1 MIIELAAC
9 PPPSGRLIR
18 HGTRRCVRAILEGLD
33 DRLLVCIEP
42 RLPLADAPAAGR
54 RIAAWRAAY
63 GDELEVLAFVRSS
76 HGDETDCEAAHACR
90 AVARCWHQLRL
101 PLVVGLA
108 SARPAEPKNGRTA
121 PEIEQ
126 WTWPD
131 NDVRLLLSERHP
143 SADLLLVR
151 GDPQRTALHG
161 KAAARTFMPGAP
173 RLALGCGEPCD
184 ACMQAALVEQLA
196 ADCACGLAQA
206 CGIVIAWS
214 ADQSASATASRDH
227 PLLSA
232 LAEGVRYR
240 RLARAN
246 RQHAPLRSPA
256 RCVD

>member
-126 WTWPD
+126 WTWPA

-143 SADLLLVR
+143 SADLLLAR
-151 GDPQRTALHG
+151 GDRQRTDD
-161 KAAARTFMPGAP
+161 ARTFTPGAP
-173 RLALGCGEPCD
+173 RLALGCGEPYD

-196 ADCACGLAQA
+196 ADCACGLAQS
-206 CGIVIAWS
+206 CGIVIAWC
-214 ADQSASATASRDH
+214 ADQSAAATASHDH

-240 RLARAN
+240 RLAHAN
-246 RQHAPLRSPA
+246 RQRAPLRSLA
-256 RCVD
+256 HCCD

>member
-1 MIIELAAC
+1 MIIELAAR
-9 PPPSGRLIR
+9 PHRSGTLIR
-18 HGTRRCVRAILEGLD
+18 HGTRRCVRAISEGLD

-42 RLPLADAPAAGR
+42 RMPVVDARGAGR
-54 RIAAWRAAY
+54 RMAAWRAAY
-63 GDELEVLAFVRSS
+63 GDELEVLGFVRSG
-76 HGDETDCEAAHACR
+76 HADETDCEAAHACR
-90 AVARCWHQLRL
+90 SVAHCWHQLGV
-101 PLVVGLA
+101 PLVVGLG
-108 SARPAEPKNGRTA
+108 SAPPAAHNAAGTA